1 MAAIFLCRPP
11 LLLFAWKTQAG
22 SMGKEKGRFLHG
34 AALLARQ
41 AALSIPGYIAFGEVQ
56 RVRGTFPTFLELK

>member
-34 AALLARQ
+34 AALLAGQ
-41 AALSIPGYIAFGEVQ
+41 AALSLAHRF
-56 RVRGTFPTFLELK
+56 